1 MESLGTDGEMKRVV
15 IAGCPG
21 AGKSRAARTLSDLTG
36 LPVIHLDSHYW
47 QPGWQR
53 PSPEV
58 WRATMKE
65 LIARPRWIMDGNYGS
80 TLDLRLKAADTLI
93 YLDFKTFLC
102 ATRVLKRSIL
112 GRGGTRSGELPDGCL
127 ERFDWPFFK
136 FVLNYRRTRRERDLE
151 SIRVFSGVSHVFIRP
166 RQLKRFLVSLKS
178 GQVS

>member
-21 AGKSRAARTLSDLTG
+21 SGKSRAARTLSDLTG

-53 PSPEV
+53 PSPEA

-80 TLDLRLKAADTLI
+80 TLDLRLKAADTLV
-93 YLDFKTFLC
+93 YLDFSTRLC
-102 ATRVLKRSIL
+102 ASRVLRRSFL
-112 GRGGTRSGELPDGCL
+112 GLGGTRGGELPDGCL

-136 FVLNYRRTRRERDLE
+136 FVLNYRRSRRDRDLE
-151 SIRVFSGVSHVFIRP
+151 SMRAFSGTRHVFTRP
-166 RQLKRFLVSLKS
+166 RQLKRFLTGLNSAQAS
-178 GQVS
+178 